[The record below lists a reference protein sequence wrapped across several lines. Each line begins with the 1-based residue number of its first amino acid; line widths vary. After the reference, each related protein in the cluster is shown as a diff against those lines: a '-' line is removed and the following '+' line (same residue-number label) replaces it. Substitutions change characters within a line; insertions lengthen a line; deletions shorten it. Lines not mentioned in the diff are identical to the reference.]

1 MSMAANGF
9 DWTGFPTR
17 EALAEALADAVA
29 ERLAASIERRRDAL
43 LAVSGGTT
51 PGRFFEALST
61 RGIAWDRVTVTL
73 VDERFVPPSS
83 PRSNAA
89 LVADKLLRNAAAA
102 ARFMPL
108 YHPAENAAAAAV
120 MAEQD
125 LAALKWPL
133 DAAILGMGADGHT
146 ASFFP
151 DADTLST
158 LLDPSNARTV
168 MPVDAPGAGEPR
180 LTLSTPRLI
189 EAGFLALHIEGAEK
203 RAVFEAAMKDDEDRK
218 PIRAVIDASPRPV
231 KVFWAP

>member
-1 MSMAANGF
+1 MSLAANDF

-17 EALAEALADAVA
+17 EALADALADAVA
-29 ERLAASIERRRDAL
+29 QKLATSIERRGTAL

-108 YHPAENAAAAAV
+108 YHPAENAAAAAA

-158 LLDPSNARTV
+158 LLDPASARRV
-168 MPVDAPGAGEPR
+168 LPVDAPGAGEPR